1 MITTLCLVIG
11 FILITST
18 NTVSAQSVYTNPVD
32 YYNENSLNSD
42 ELYTINNYYSN
53 KLSLQSYNYYIAPY
67 YNKYR
72 LNNTPNII
80 SADDKYRYL
89 YLLSKWQNQN
99 FDYTYNR
106 NTLKY
111 NGQYVDIL
119 SPNQLLDLKEGVCRD
134 FATFT
139 ASQLLK
145 NGYPVYFIYMI
156 YDDKN
161 SHLFVATEINEG
173 GNSQL
178 LAVDKGSDVDYLA
191 SYLQKISKPGVDN
204 VVKVMR
210 LTENEEFGT
219 YEFNY
224 EYNISKLNVQKPSKS
239 DLIELN
245 NSLAKKLANN
255 GYNIINLSNMADMGN
270 TTKLQYSYGDI
281 LHKFPDY
288 YIDDITMSHV
298 VLANKNKGNYSLNTY
313 WDIKT
318 NKTSIDL
325 YITA

>member
-1 MITTLCLVIG
+1 M
-11 FILITST
+11 
-18 NTVSAQSVYTNPVD
+18 
-32 YYNENSLNSD
+32 
-42 ELYTINNYYSN
+42 
-53 KLSLQSYNYYIAPY
+53 
-67 YNKYR
+67 
-72 LNNTPNII
+72 
-80 SADDKYRYL
+80 
-89 YLLSKWQNQN
+89 
-99 FDYTYNR
+99 
-106 NTLKY
+106 
-111 NGQYVDIL
+111 DIL